1 LALGRRPRYRSE
13 RIVAIGQAG
22 SLAVPRGARV
32 VSTERRHVLP
42 GLRDMHV
49 HLMLA
54 GHGNY
59 AHWDSTYPGVL
70 ETKIIPA
77 TARQTLLAGVT
88 SVRDL
93 GAPLTPFRRIRRR
106 LFPR

>member
-1 LALGRRPRYRSE
+1 M
-13 RIVAIGQAG
+13 AIGQAG

-32 VSTERRHVLP
+32 VSTEGRHVLP